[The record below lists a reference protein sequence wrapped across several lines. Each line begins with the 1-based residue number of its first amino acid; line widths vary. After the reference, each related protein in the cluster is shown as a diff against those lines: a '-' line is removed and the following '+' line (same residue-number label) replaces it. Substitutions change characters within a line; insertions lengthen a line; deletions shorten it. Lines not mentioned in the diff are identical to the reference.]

1 MPLTNQINCRPLFN
15 NNMIKKGIY
24 ILCLLILGLSDVS
37 ARESQP
43 FFKEIPVDDFVGY
56 AEELYKAIDDN
67 DLNYEAFTTALKGY
81 VKLQS
86 EGQIEEGAYLTVID
100 MSLSANKNRFFL
112 IDLKNK
118 KIIHKS
124 IVAHGKNSGGEY
136 AKYFSNKVGSYKSSI
151 GFYRTAET
159 YNGKH
164 GLSLRLDGLEYCN
177 NNARKRAIV
186 IHSAAYVSENFIK
199 NNGRLGRS
207 LGCPSLPQ
215 KDYDQVVNKIK
226 NGSLLFIYYPEDY
239 YLKNSVLANFTTFQF
254 NKKSSE

>member
-1 MPLTNQINCRPLFN
+1 
-15 NNMIKKGIY
+15 MIKKGIY
-24 ILCLLILGLSDVS
+24 ILCLLMLGISNVS
-37 ARESQP
+37 ARESHA
-43 FFKEIPVDDFVGY
+43 FLKEVPVDDFVAY
-56 AEELYKAIDDN
+56 AEELYKTIDDN

-81 VKLQS
+81 LKLQS
-86 EGQIEEGAYLTVID
+86 EEQIEEGAYLTVID

-186 IHSAAYVSENFIK
+186 IHAAAYVSENFIK

-215 KDYDQVVNKIK
+215 KDYDKVVHKIK

-239 YLKNSVLANFTTFQF
+239 YLQNSVLANFSAARF
-254 NKKSSE
+254 NEKMN